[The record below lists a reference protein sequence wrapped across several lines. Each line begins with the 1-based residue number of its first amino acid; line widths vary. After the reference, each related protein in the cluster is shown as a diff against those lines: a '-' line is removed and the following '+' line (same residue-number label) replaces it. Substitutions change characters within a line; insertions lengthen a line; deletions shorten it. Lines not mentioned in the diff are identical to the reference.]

1 MDKRKTFKFKGYD
14 LYLDVATYLNNGRIY
29 IGARD
34 KDEPYGDVTINL
46 TDTFINDDECFIN
59 SYTKSGGLEDKL
71 IKLGVIKK
79 IIRPMKYNMG
89 TYDWVQLDLDKLK
102 EYDPK
107 GVDKY
112 LNPVDEDID
121 LKI

>member
-1 MDKRKTFKFKGYD
+1 MSKRKSFKFKGYD
-14 LYLDVATYLNNGRIY
+14 LYLDVATYLNN
-29 IGARD
+29 
-34 KDEPYGDVTINL
+34 GDVTINL

-79 IIRPMKYNMG
+79 IIRPIKYNMG

-121 LKI
+121 LRI